1 MRAAFDYRKKTG
13 RREYVR
19 VRLVR
24 GTDGTFEARK
34 FPREGAGM
42 LTSLTESDG
51 LVELPDDAT
60 TVVPGDTLA
69 CYPHALL
76 W

>member
-1 MRAAFDYRKKTG
+1 
-13 RREYVR
+13 VR
-19 VRLVR
+19 VCLERDP
-24 GTDGTFEARK
+24 DGVPVARK
-34 FPREGAGM
+34 FPREGAGV

-60 TVVPGDTLA
+60 TVAPGDMLTY
-69 CYPHALL
+69 YPHALL